1 MSTNGARAAIYLRVS
16 HDDQTTEN
24 QRLVLAKVAEHRGWP
39 IVQTYEDQGISGTKG
54 RDQRPAFDTMLKE
67 AVRRQFDVLMVWSI
81 DRLGRSV
88 LHVANALAEL
98 DAAGVALYSDQQAI
112 DSTTPM
118 GRAMIQM
125 ASIFGE
131 QERQIIRS
139 RVLAGLDRVR
149 QQGKKLGR
157 PKVSPKIANAIREH
171 LSAGHGILKVATI
184 VGVGSG
190 TVQRVKREMAGEFV
204 RSHKVMDR
212 YSKPPNLHQSNRT
225 LKCRGHSIGR
235 MTGTVP
241 FVAASTVRVS
251 A

>member
-1 MSTNGARAAIYLRVS
+1 
-16 HDDQTTEN
+16 
-24 QRLVLAKVAEHRGWP
+24 
-39 IVQTYEDQGISGTKG
+39 
-54 RDQRPAFDTMLKE
+54 
-67 AVRRQFDVLMVWSI
+67 MVWSI

-112 DSTTPM
+112 DSTAPI

-125 ASIFGE
+125 ASVFGE

-157 PKVSPKIANAIREH
+157 PKVSPKIEDAIRER
-171 LSAGHGILKVATI
+171 LSAGYGIPKVAAL

-190 TVQRVKREMAGEFV
+190 TVQREMTAQWRTWRNATPPPQHIAPISIPGTASV
-204 RSHKVMDR
+204 R
-212 YSKPPNLHQSNRT
+212 LT
-225 LKCRGHSIGR
+225 ACG
-235 MTGTVP
+235 
-241 FVAASTVRVS
+241 
-251 A
+251 

>member
-1 MSTNGARAAIYLRVS
+1 MNTNCVRAAIYLRVS
-16 HDDQTTEN
+16 RDDQTTEN
-24 QRLVLAKVAEHRGWP
+24 QRLVLEKVARHRGWV
-39 IVQTYEDQGISGTKG
+39 IVQTYEDQGISGAKG
-54 RDQRPAFDTMLKE
+54 RDQRPAFDQMLKD

-125 ASIFGE
+125 ASVFGE

-157 PKVSPKIANAIREH
+157 PKVSPKTEGAIRQH
-171 LSAGHGILKVATI
+171 LATGHGILKVAAL

-190 TVQRVKREMAGEFV
+190 TVQRVKREMAGE
-204 RSHKVMDR
+204 
-212 YSKPPNLHQSNRT
+212 LAG
-225 LKCRGHSIGR
+225 CRNAGFILSR
-235 MTGTVP
+235 R
-241 FVAASTVRVS
+241 TVRRVS
-251 A
+251 TLP

>member
-1 MSTNGARAAIYLRVS
+1 
-16 HDDQTTEN
+16 
-24 QRLVLAKVAEHRGWP
+24 
-39 IVQTYEDQGISGTKG
+39 
-54 RDQRPAFDTMLKE
+54 MLKD
-67 AVRRQFDVLMVWSI
+67 AVRQRFDVLMVWSI

-125 ASIFGE
+125 ASVFGE

-157 PKVSPKIANAIREH
+157 PKVSPKIEAPSGASERRQWHPEGGGDGRRRKRNRAASE
-171 LSAGHGILKVATI
+171 AGDGR
-184 VGVGSG
+184 GVGG
-190 TVQRVKREMAGEFV
+190 G
-204 RSHKVMDR
+204 
-212 YSKPPNLHQSNRT
+212 
-225 LKCRGHSIGR
+225 G
-235 MTGTVP
+235 
-241 FVAASTVRVS
+241 VAAVG
-251 A
+251 